1 MPYPRVTEPAPQS
14 PYDRS
19 VELTPSNNKVDGT
32 RQRATDPDQVIQD
45 CQRLVEAT
53 PDDDS
58 DRANR
63 LYDIAIRLHKR
74 YKQASQI
81 DDSTRAYLKGLRAV
95 YIMIIAFTGAT
106 TLAAAAYKWEKL
118 SLKN

>member
-1 MPYPRVTEPAPQS
+1 MPNPRVTEPVPQY

-53 PDDDS
+53 PDDHS
-58 DRANR
+58 DRANQ
-63 LYDIAIRLHKR
+63 LYHIALRLHKR
-74 YKQASQI
+74 YKQAGQI
-81 DDSTRAYLKGLRAV
+81 DDSNRAIRYYNQAVEVAPDSHPDRA
-95 YIMIIAFTGAT
+95 
-106 TLAAAAYKWEKL
+106 
-118 SLKN
+118 